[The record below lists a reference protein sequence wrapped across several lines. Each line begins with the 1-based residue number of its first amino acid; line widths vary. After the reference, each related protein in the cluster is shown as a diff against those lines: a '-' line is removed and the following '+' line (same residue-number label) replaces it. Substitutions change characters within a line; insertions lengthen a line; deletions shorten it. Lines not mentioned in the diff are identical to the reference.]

1 MGYVKT
7 GLDLGQAHFD
17 PPELQETVE
26 ALDKVDGQP
35 WDRLN
40 SARFQRRPPFWL

>member
-1 MGYVKT
+1 MLKPAQH
-7 GLDLGQAHFD
+7 LGQAHFD
-17 PPELQETVE
+17 PLELQETVE

-40 SARFQRRPPFWL
+40 SARLQRRPPFWL

>member
-1 MGYVKT
+1 MLKPAQH
-7 GLDLGQAHFD
+7 LGQAHFD
-17 PPELQETVE
+17 PPDLQETVE

-35 WDRLN
+35 WDSLN